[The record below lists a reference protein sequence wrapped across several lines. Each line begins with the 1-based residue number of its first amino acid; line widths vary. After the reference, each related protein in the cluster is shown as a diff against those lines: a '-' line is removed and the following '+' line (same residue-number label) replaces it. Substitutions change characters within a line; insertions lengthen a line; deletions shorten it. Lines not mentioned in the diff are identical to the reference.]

1 MTTKKNRKNG
11 PAEETKKRTVVGS
24 FLRKVFVDNWG
35 YKLISLVLAA
45 FIWSVLIAQDPTI
58 TREKVITDAT
68 VTVSGTDAMK
78 RNGFIVTSGLDE
90 QLSNVSI
97 RASVPQMQ
105 YQNVTASNYNPRID
119 LSRISA
125 SGAQEARILTSNSAT
140 YGTVLDISPSTISL
154 EVEDYITRYR
164 IPVVRETVGSM
175 PEGWYATSSTL
186 DPSLLTISGP
196 RSVVERVVRAE
207 AVQDLSTVPATEG
220 TQRSTLT
227 FRLVDV
233 NGESVE
239 SELLEVT
246 SNSVLI
252 DSVIVEQTVY
262 PTKVL
267 TFEDTGVVIG
277 TPAEGYEVKSVTI
290 SPDSVRAAG
299 RADTLDNLDEIF
311 TDTTIDV
318 TGLSASLSQTVRL
331 RRPSELAY
339 LSQDTVTI
347 AVEIGD
353 IISERIFSDVRI
365 NVVGVESTRTA
376 SLAERYAD
384 RIVIEGAQNWL
395 SSLRQGQLSLSVDA
409 SGLMAGEYEVPVI
422 CDISGDDGQDYTV
435 KISPATVKLTV
446 RDR

>member
-119 LSRISA
+119 LSRISV

-277 TPAEGYEVKSVTI
+277 TPEEGYEVKSVTI

>member
-1 MTTKKNRKNG
+1 
-11 PAEETKKRTVVGS
+11 
-24 FLRKVFVDNWG
+24 
-35 YKLISLVLAA
+35 
-45 FIWSVLIAQDPTI
+45 
-58 TREKVITDAT
+58 
-68 VTVSGTDAMK
+68 
-78 RNGFIVTSGLDE
+78 
-90 QLSNVSI
+90 
-97 RASVPQMQ
+97 QMQ